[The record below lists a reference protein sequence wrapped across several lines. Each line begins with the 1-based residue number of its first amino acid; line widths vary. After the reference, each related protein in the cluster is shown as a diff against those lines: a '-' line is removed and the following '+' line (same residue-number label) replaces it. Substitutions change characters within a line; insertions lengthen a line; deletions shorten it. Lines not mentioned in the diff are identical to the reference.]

1 MATADL
7 GRLTEVPLRQVWEH
21 EARDFSTWLF
31 DNLDILNDQLNLD
44 LSAIE
49 TEKNVGTF
57 SLDLMA
63 QDRDGSTVIIENQL
77 EKTDHDHLG
86 KLLTYLSN
94 LEAKTAIWI
103 SSNPR
108 PEHVTAINYLNEVVP
123 EDTNFYLLKVQ
134 AYKIGDSHPAPLFSV
149 AAGPSPELK
158 EGGRIKKA
166 IAGTDADRLEYFDQL
181 LQKTN
186 QVLKLFDGVSS
197 QGYQNWIAT
206 GAGKAGLAW
215 NYVLRNYDCRIEFW
229 LQSSDST
236 TNKIRFEKLY
246 ERKSEIEA
254 AYGEELDWDYKED
267 RKQHYIRS
275 WCKIGGL
282 KDKDRWDETQND
294 LVRRMKTLYEIVNP
308 LIPQLL

>member
-21 EARDFSTWLF
+21 EAKDFSAWLF
-31 DNLDILNDQLNLD
+31 NNLDILNDQLSLE

-49 TEKNVGTF
+49 TEKAVGTF

-63 QDRDGSTVIIENQL
+63 QDRDGRTVIIENQL

-86 KLLTYLSN
+86 KVLTYLSN

-108 PEHVTAINYLNEVVP
+108 PEHITAINYLNEVVP

-134 AYKIGDSHPAPLFSV
+134 AFKIGDSHPAPLFSV
-149 AAGPSPELK
+149 VAGPSPELK

-166 IAGTDADRLEYFDQL
+166 IAGTDADRLEFFDQL
-181 LQKTN
+181 LQRTNKT
-186 QVLKLFDGVSS
+186 LRLFDGVSP

-215 NYVLRNYDCRIEFW
+215 NYVLRSHDCRIEFW
-229 LQSSDST
+229 ISGSDFAV
-236 TNKIRFEKLY
+236 NKVRFDFLFQH
-246 ERKSEIEA
+246 KSEIES
-254 AYGEELDWDYKED
+254 AYGEELDWDFKED

-282 KDKDRWDETQND
+282 KDPDKWAEIQSDV
-294 LVRRMKTLYEIVNP
+294 VRRMKTLYETINP
-308 LIPQLL
+308 FIPQLP